1 MPIIHIGQ
9 VSIIRALIFALY
21 VLDSI
26 QSPQDIKQLD
36 LDQLQSLADEIRAF
50 LIENIQK
57 TGGHLAPNLG
67 TVELIVAM
75 HYVFDTPDDSFVFD
89 VGHQAYTHKIL
100 TGRKDKMS
108 TLRKKDGLSGFT
120 KRSESEHDAFGAGH
134 SSTSISA
141 ALGIAIGNKV
151 NQVNHKSIAVIGD
164 GALTGG
170 MSFEALNHAGDS
182 DADLLIILNDNDMSI
197 SKNVGAMNKY
207 LTKLISGKVYSTMKS
222 KSLGF
227 LEKMPMIHEFAR
239 RSEEHLKG
247 MVLPS
252 TLFEELG
259 VDYFGPIDGHDLPML
274 VKTLQNLKQLKM
286 PRLLHII
293 TKKGYG
299 LKTAENDPCKF
310 HGIAPAESNSSTLPS
325 YSSVFGQWLLDTAT
339 NDSKLMAITPA
350 MCTGSGMSEF
360 EVKFPDQYFDVGIAE
375 QHAVTFAGG
384 LATQGLKPVVSIYS
398 TFLQRGYDQ
407 LIHDI
412 ALQNLNVLFA
422 IDRAGL
428 VGADGATHAGSFDLS
443 FLRCIPNLIIMAP
456 SNSVEMYQ
464 MLNSAYQLDGPVCVR
479 YPRGTS
485 LIKDYTSDNTI
496 EIGKANVAR
505 IGKKIAVFA
514 FGTTLDQA
522 LIAGEELDA
531 TVVDMRF
538 VKPLDEDLILELS
551 KTHQQ
556 LITIEDNAIT
566 GGAGSSVSELLHAHK
581 INTPLTLLG
590 LPDSFTEQGSQE
602 ELYVLY
608 GLDANA
614 IIRAAQS

>member
-1 MPIIHIGQ
+1 M
-9 VSIIRALIFALY
+9 
-21 VLDSI
+21 LDSI

-36 LDQLQSLADEIRAF
+36 LDQLQSLVDEIRAF

-67 TVELIVAM
+67 TVELTVAM

-100 TGRKDKMS
+100 TGRKDKMP

-227 LEKMPMIHEFAR
+227 LEKMPMIHEFAK

-310 HGIAPAESNSSTLPS
+310 HGIAPAQSNSSTLPS
-325 YSSVFGQWLLDTAT
+325 YSSIFGQWLLDTAT

-375 QHAVTFAGG
+375 QHAITFAGG

-514 FGTTLDQA
+514 FGTTLDHA

-538 VKPLDEDLILELS
+538 VKPLDEALILELS

-581 INTPLTLLG
+581 INTSLTLLG

-614 IIRAAQS
+614 IIRSAQS

>member
-1 MPIIHIGQ
+1 M
-9 VSIIRALIFALY
+9 
-21 VLDSI
+21 LDQI
-26 QSPQDIKQLD
+26 QSPADIKQLD
-36 LDQLQSLADEIRAF
+36 LDQLQSLVEEIREF

-67 TVELIVAM
+67 TVELTVAM
-75 HYVFDTPDDSFVFD
+75 HYVFNTPDDSFVFD

-100 TGRKDKMS
+100 TGRKNKMH

-120 KRSESEHDAFGAGH
+120 KMSESKHDSFGAGH

-141 ALGIAIGNKV
+141 ALGIAIGNQINKIE
-151 NQVNHKSIAVIGD
+151 HKSIAIIGD

-227 LEKMPMIHEFAR
+227 LEKMPLVREFAK

-274 VKTLQNLKQLKM
+274 VKTLQNLKQLKI

-299 LKTAENDPCKF
+299 LETAENDPCKF
-310 HGIAPAESNSSTLPS
+310 HGIAPPSSDTSGLPS
-325 YSSVFGQWLLDTAT
+325 YSEIFGQWLCDRAT
-339 NDSKLMAITPA
+339 HDKALMAITPA
-350 MCTGSGMSEF
+350 MCTGSGMAAF
-360 EVKFPDQYFDVGIAE
+360 EEQFPEQYFDVGIAE
-375 QHAVTFAGG
+375 QHAITFAGG
-384 LATQGLKPVVSIYS
+384 LATKGMKPVVAIYS

-407 LIHDI
+407 LIHDV
-412 ALQNLNVLFA
+412 ALQNLNIVFS

-428 VGADGATHAGSFDLS
+428 VGSDGATHAGSFDLS

-456 SNSVEMYQ
+456 SSASEMYR
-464 MLNSAYQLDGPVCVR
+464 MLNTAFETSGPICVR
-479 YPRGTS
+479 YPRGKSNEFECASNET
-485 LIKDYTSDNTI
+485 LT
-496 EIGKANVAR
+496 IGKGNVVKQ
-505 IGKKIAVFA
+505 GKKIAILS
-514 FGTTLDQA
+514 FGTMLEQS
-522 LIAGEELDA
+522 LIAAEKLNA

-538 VKPLDEDLILELS
+538 VKPLDEALIIELAS
-551 KTHQQ
+551 SHKQF
-556 LITIEDNAIT
+556 ISIEDNVIT
-566 GGAGSSVSELLHAHK
+566 GGAGSAISEFLHQK
-581 INTPLTLLG
+581 QISMPLSILG
-590 LPDSFTEQGSQE
+590 LPDQFTEQGSQE
-602 ELYVLY
+602 ELYALY
-608 GLDANA
+608 GLNA
-614 IIRAAQS
+614 KGIINAADS

>member
-1 MPIIHIGQ
+1 M
-9 VSIIRALIFALY
+9 
-21 VLDSI
+21 LDSI
-26 QSPQDIKQLD
+26 QSPQDVKQLD
-36 LDQLQSLADEIRAF
+36 LDQLQSLVDEIRAF

-67 TVELIVAM
+67 TVELTVAM

-100 TGRKDKMS
+100 TGRKDRMP

-120 KRSESEHDAFGAGH
+120 KRSESAHDAFGAGH

-151 NQVNHKSIAVIGD
+151 NQVGHKSIAVIGD

-227 LEKMPMIHEFAR
+227 LEKMPMIHEFAK

-259 VDYFGPIDGHDLPML
+259 VDYFGPIDGHDLPTL

-299 LKTAENDPCKF
+299 LETAEKDPCKF
-310 HGIAPAESNSSTLPS
+310 HGVAPASTSNSTLPS
-325 YSSVFGQWLLDTAT
+325 YSAVFGQWLLNTAT
-339 NDSKLMAITPA
+339 NDQQLMAITPA
-350 MCTGSGMSEF
+350 MCTGSGMCEF
-360 EVKFPDQYFDVGIAE
+360 EIQFPNQYFDVGIAE

-412 ALQNLNVLFA
+412 ALQNLNVTFA

-443 FLRCIPNLIIMAP
+443 FLRCIPNLVIMAP
-456 SNSVEMYQ
+456 SNAIEMYQ
-464 MLNSAYQLDGPVCVR
+464 MLNTAHQFNGPVCVR
-479 YPRGTS
+479 YPRGSS
-485 LIKDYTSDNTI
+485 LIKDYTSDITL
-496 EIGKANVAR
+496 EIGKANTAR
-505 IGKKIAVFA
+505 IGQKIAIFA

-522 LIAGEELDA
+522 LIAGEALDA
-531 TVVDMRF
+531 TVIDMRF
-538 VKPLDEDLILELS
+538 VKPLDEKLILETS

-556 LITIEDNAIT
+556 LITIEDNAIA
-566 GGAGSSVSELLHAHK
+566 GGAGSSVSELLHANH

-590 LPDSFTEQGSQE
+590 LPDNFTEQGSQE
-602 ELYVLY
+602 ELCTLY
-608 GLDANA
+608 GLDADG
-614 IIRAAQS
+614 IIQAVQS